1 MRREINYIPR
11 EKPHLVTRTLPEVAL
26 NVLRANCVLA
36 EGNWGVTRLGATNC
50 QNLFPFTA
58 LIAAFFSPAS
68 RTESMPGLSGSLLLH
83 GIYSHLII
91 HSQFGFLKR
100 RPLTLQDDRTSVFAG
115 VVTASQINW

>member
-58 LIAAFFSPAS
+58 LIAAFFPQHPAQKACQACQARCS
-68 RTESMPGLSGSLLLH
+68 
-83 GIYSHLII
+83 Y
-91 HSQFGFLKR
+91 
-100 RPLTLQDDRTSVFAG
+100 
-115 VVTASQINW
+115 TAFIRI